1 MRVHLLFA
9 RRPQHAGSRGGSV
22 GAAVC
27 TALRGRDIAKAGD
40 PPDMRIMVLVCGALL
55 ALAVAFEVYSS
66 EYPPTALIELV
77 QSQPLMQ
84 KLAWAVI
91 IVMPFG
97 LLAGAL
103 WESARLDQQRK
114 ANEVWETRFR
124 GVRKAAD
131 ELDDAQKDIDRATSN
146 LERSDPED
154 ALSALQRRLIE
165 AERTTHLQ
173 QSRNEKEGLLARI
186 EMARQQQQV
195 LREKLGETIEKRR
208 LIEPLFV
215 ELQNSQDVLEK
226 GLTGLKADDLNDRL
240 QALMQSTERMK
251 TRCEEIERMLAA
263 FVRLKGELDALKNR
277 LAPLDDKQNG
287 VKSLV
292 NALNDIRD
300 QLTST
305 IERLDHDGDATLA
318 ERAAKFAESRQA
330 FDERV
335 AGLIDQFAKLD
346 GVNRDIRGLFAKLR
360 GEVDAQLLT
369 FNLGPQ

>member
-1 MRVHLLFA
+1 
-9 RRPQHAGSRGGSV
+9 
-22 GAAVC
+22 
-27 TALRGRDIAKAGD
+27 
-40 PPDMRIMVLVCGALL
+40 MRILVLVCGALL

-66 EYPPTALIELV
+66 EYPPAALIELV
-77 QSQPLMQ
+77 QSQPLLQ

-91 IVMPFG
+91 IVTPFG

-114 ANEVWETRFR
+114 ANDVWETRFR

-154 ALSALQRRLIE
+154 ALSALQRRLLE

-186 EMARQQQQV
+186 EMTRQQQQV
-195 LREKLGETIEKRR
+195 LREKLGDTIEKRR
-208 LIEPLFV
+208 MIEPLFV

-251 TRCEEIERMLAA
+251 SRCEEIERMLAT
-263 FVRLKGELDALKNR
+263 FVQLKGELDALKNR
-277 LAPLDDKQNG
+277 LAPLDDKQSG
-287 VKSLV
+287 VNSLV
-292 NALNDIRD
+292 NALHDIRD

-305 IERLDHDGDATLA
+305 IERLDHDGDGTLA
-318 ERAAKFAESRQA
+318 ERATKFAESRQA

-335 AGLIDQFAKLD
+335 SGLIDQFAKLD

-360 GEVDAQLLT
+360 GEVDAQLTT
-369 FNLGPQ
+369 FNLGPK

>member
-1 MRVHLLFA
+1 
-9 RRPQHAGSRGGSV
+9 
-22 GAAVC
+22 
-27 TALRGRDIAKAGD
+27 
-40 PPDMRIMVLVCGALL
+40 MRILVLVCGALL

-114 ANEVWETRFR
+114 ANDVWETRFR

-154 ALSALQRRLIE
+154 ALSTLQRRLIE

-173 QSRNEKEGLLARI
+173 QSHNEKEGLLARI
-186 EMARQQQQV
+186 EMARRQQQV

-208 LIEPLFV
+208 MIEPLFI

-251 TRCEEIERMLAA
+251 SRCEEIERMLAT
-263 FVRLKGELDALKNR
+263 FVQLKGELDALKNR
-277 LAPLDDKQNG
+277 LAPLDDKQSG

-292 NALNDIRD
+292 NALHEIRD

-318 ERAAKFAESRQA
+318 ERATKFAESRQA

-335 AGLIDQFAKLD
+335 SGLLDQFAKLD
-346 GVNRDIRGLFAKLR
+346 GVNKDIRGMFAKLR
-360 GEVDAQLLT
+360 GEVDAQLVT
-369 FNLGPQ
+369 FNLGPK

>member
-1 MRVHLLFA
+1 
-9 RRPQHAGSRGGSV
+9 
-22 GAAVC
+22 
-27 TALRGRDIAKAGD
+27 
-40 PPDMRIMVLVCGALL
+40 MRILVLVCGALL

-66 EYPPTALIELV
+66 EYPPTALIGLV
-77 QSQPLMQ
+77 QSQPLLQ

-91 IVMPFG
+91 IVTPFG

-154 ALSALQRRLIE
+154 ALSALQRRLLE

-208 LIEPLFV
+208 LIEPLFI
-215 ELQNSQDVLEK
+215 ELQSSQDVLEK

-251 TRCEEIERMLAA
+251 SRCEEIERMLAT
-263 FVRLKGELDALKNR
+263 FVQLKGELDALKNR
-277 LAPLDDKQNG
+277 LAPLDDKQSG

-292 NALNDIRD
+292 NALHDIRD

-346 GVNRDIRGLFAKLR
+346 GVNKDIRGLFAKLR
-360 GEVDAQLLT
+360 GEVDAQLVT
-369 FNLGPQ
+369 FNLGPK

>member
-1 MRVHLLFA
+1 
-9 RRPQHAGSRGGSV
+9 
-22 GAAVC
+22 
-27 TALRGRDIAKAGD
+27 
-40 PPDMRIMVLVCGALL
+40 MRILVLACGALL
-55 ALAVAFEVYSS
+55 ALAAGFEVYSS

-91 IVMPFG
+91 IVTPFG

-103 WESARLDQQRK
+103 WESARLEQQRK

-124 GVRKAAD
+124 GVRKASD

-154 ALSALQRRLIE
+154 AMSALQRRLIE

-186 EMARQQQQV
+186 DMARQQQQV
-195 LREKLGETIEKRR
+195 LREKLGETIERR
-208 LIEPLFV
+208 RMIEPLFV
-215 ELQNSQDVLEK
+215 ELQNAQDVLEK

-240 QALMQSTERMK
+240 QAMMQSTERTK
-251 TRCEEIERMLAA
+251 SRCEEIERTLAA
-263 FVRLKGELDALKNR
+263 FVQLKAELDALKGR
-277 LAPLDDKQNG
+277 LAPLDDKQSG

-292 NALNDIRD
+292 NALHDIRD

-318 ERAAKFAESRQA
+318 ERAARFAESKQA

-335 AGLIDQFAKLD
+335 SGLLDQFSKLD
-346 GVNRDIRGLFAKLR
+346 GINKDIRGLFAKLR
-360 GEVDAQLLT
+360 GEVDAQLVT
-369 FNLGPQ
+369 YNLGPK

>member
-1 MRVHLLFA
+1 
-9 RRPQHAGSRGGSV
+9 
-22 GAAVC
+22 
-27 TALRGRDIAKAGD
+27 
-40 PPDMRIMVLVCGALL
+40 MRILVLVCGALL

-66 EYPPTALIELV
+66 EYPPTALIGLV
-77 QSQPLMQ
+77 QSQPLLQ

-91 IVMPFG
+91 IVTPFG

-154 ALSALQRRLIE
+154 ALSALQRRLLE

-173 QSRNEKEGLLARI
+173 QSRNGKEGLLARI

-208 LIEPLFV
+208 LIEPLFI
-215 ELQNSQDVLEK
+215 ELQSSQDVLEK

-251 TRCEEIERMLAA
+251 SRCEEIERMLAT
-263 FVRLKGELDALKNR
+263 FVQLKGELDALKNR
-277 LAPLDDKQNG
+277 LVPLDDKQSG

-292 NALNDIRD
+292 NALHDIRD

-318 ERAAKFAESRQA
+318 ERATKFAESRQA

-335 AGLIDQFAKLD
+335 SGLLDQFAKLD
-346 GVNRDIRGLFAKLR
+346 GVNKDIRGLFAKLR
-360 GEVDAQLLT
+360 GEVDAQLVT
-369 FNLGPQ
+369 FNLGPK

>member
-1 MRVHLLFA
+1 
-9 RRPQHAGSRGGSV
+9 
-22 GAAVC
+22 
-27 TALRGRDIAKAGD
+27 
-40 PPDMRIMVLVCGALL
+40 MRILVLVCGALL

-66 EYPPTALIELV
+66 EYPPTALIGLV
-77 QSQPLMQ
+77 QSQPLLQ

-91 IVMPFG
+91 IVTPFG

-154 ALSALQRRLIE
+154 ALSALQRRLLE

-208 LIEPLFV
+208 LIEPLFI

-240 QALMQSTERMK
+240 QAIMQSTERMK
-251 TRCEEIERMLAA
+251 SRCEEIERMLAT
-263 FVRLKGELDALKNR
+263 FVQLKGELDALKNR
-277 LAPLDDKQNG
+277 LAPLDDKQGG

-292 NALNDIRD
+292 NALHDIRD

-305 IERLDHDGDATLA
+305 IERLDQDGDATLA
-318 ERAAKFAESRQA
+318 QRATKFAESRQA
-330 FDERV
+330 FEERV
-335 AGLIDQFAKLD
+335 SGLLDQFAKLD
-346 GVNRDIRGLFAKLR
+346 GVNKDIRGLFTKLR
-360 GEVDAQLLT
+360 GEVDAQLVT
-369 FNLGPQ
+369 FNLGPK

>member
-1 MRVHLLFA
+1 
-9 RRPQHAGSRGGSV
+9 
-22 GAAVC
+22 
-27 TALRGRDIAKAGD
+27 
-40 PPDMRIMVLVCGALL
+40 MRILVLVCGALL
-55 ALAVAFEVYSS
+55 ALAAGFEVYSS
-66 EYPPTALIELV
+66 EYPPTALVELV

-91 IVMPFG
+91 IVTPFG

-103 WESARLDQQRK
+103 WESARLEQQRK

-154 ALSALQRRLIE
+154 AMSALQRRLIE

-186 EMARQQQQV
+186 DMARQQQQA

-208 LIEPLFV
+208 LIEPLFI
-215 ELQNSQDVLEK
+215 ELQNSQDILEK

-240 QALMQSTERMK
+240 QAMMQSTERM
-251 TRCEEIERMLAA
+251 TSRCEEIERMLAA
-263 FVRLKGELDALKNR
+263 FVQLKGELDALKGR
-277 LAPLDDKQNG
+277 LAPLEDKQSG

-292 NALNDIRD
+292 NAMHDIRD
-300 QLTST
+300 QLTMT

-318 ERAAKFAESRQA
+318 ERATKFAESKQA

-335 AGLIDQFAKLD
+335 SGLLDQFSKLD
-346 GVNRDIRGLFAKLR
+346 GINKDIRGLFAKLR
-360 GEVDAQLLT
+360 GEVDAQLVT
-369 FNLGPQ
+369 YNLGPK

>member
-1 MRVHLLFA
+1 
-9 RRPQHAGSRGGSV
+9 
-22 GAAVC
+22 
-27 TALRGRDIAKAGD
+27 
-40 PPDMRIMVLVCGALL
+40 MRILVLVCGALL

-66 EYPPTALIELV
+66 EYPPAALIELV

-91 IVMPFG
+91 IVTPFG

-154 ALSALQRRLIE
+154 AMSALQRRLIE

-251 TRCEEIERMLAA
+251 SRCEEIERMLAT
-263 FVRLKGELDALKNR
+263 FVQLKGELDALKNR
-277 LAPLDDKQNG
+277 LAPLDDKQSG

-292 NALNDIRD
+292 NALHDIRD

-318 ERAAKFAESRQA
+318 ERATRFAESRQA

-335 AGLIDQFAKLD
+335 SGLLDQFAKLD
-346 GVNRDIRGLFAKLR
+346 GVNKDIRGLFAKLR
-360 GEVDAQLLT
+360 GEVDAQLVT
-369 FNLGPQ
+369 FNLGPK

>member
-1 MRVHLLFA
+1 MRVNLLFA
-9 RRPQHAGSRGGSV
+9 RRPQH
-22 GAAVC
+22 
-27 TALRGRDIAKAGD
+27 GRENGD
-40 PPDMRIMVLVCGALL
+40 PRNMRSLVIVCGALL
-55 ALAVAFEVYSS
+55 ALAVGFEVYSS
-66 EYPPTALIELV
+66 EYPPTALVELV

-91 IVMPFG
+91 IVTPFG

-103 WESARLDQQRK
+103 WESARLEQQRK

-124 GVRKAAD
+124 GIRKAAD

-154 ALSALQRRLIE
+154 AMSALQRRLIE

-186 EMARQQQQV
+186 DMARQQQQA

-240 QALMQSTERMK
+240 QTMMQSTERMK
-251 TRCEEIERMLAA
+251 SRCEEIERMLAA
-263 FVRLKGELDALKNR
+263 FVQLKGELDTLKGR
-277 LAPLDDKQNG
+277 LAPLEDNRSG

-292 NALNDIRD
+292 NGLHDIRD

-318 ERAAKFAESRQA
+318 ERATGFAESRQA

-335 AGLIDQFAKLD
+335 SGLLDQFSKLD
-346 GVNRDIRGLFAKLR
+346 GINKDIRGLFAKLR

-369 FNLGPQ
+369 YNLGPK

>member
-1 MRVHLLFA
+1 MPILV
-9 RRPQHAGSRGGSV
+9 
-22 GAAVC
+22 
-27 TALRGRDIAKAGD
+27 I
-40 PPDMRIMVLVCGALL
+40 VCGALM
-55 ALAVAFEVYSS
+55 ALAVGFEVYSS
-66 EYPPTALIELV
+66 EYPPSALVEFV

-91 IVMPFG
+91 IVTPFG

-103 WESARLDQQRK
+103 WESARLEQQRK

-131 ELDDAQKDIDRATSN
+131 ELDDAQKDIDRATNN

-154 ALSALQRRLIE
+154 AISALQRRLIE

-186 EMARQQQQV
+186 DMARQQQQA

-208 LIEPLFV
+208 LIEPLFI
-215 ELQNSQDVLEK
+215 ELQNAQDVLEK

-240 QALMQSTERMK
+240 QAMMQATKRTKS
-251 TRCEEIERMLAA
+251 RCEEIERTLAA
-263 FVRLKGELDALKNR
+263 FVQLKAELDALKGR
-277 LAPLDDKQNG
+277 LAPLDDKQSG
-287 VKSLV
+287 IKSLV
-292 NALNDIRD
+292 NALHDIRD

-318 ERAAKFAESRQA
+318 ERATRFAESKQA

-335 AGLIDQFAKLD
+335 SGLLDQFSKLD
-346 GVNRDIRGLFAKLR
+346 GINKDIRGLFAKLR
-360 GEVDAQLLT
+360 GEVDAQLVT
-369 FNLGPQ
+369 YNLGPK

>member
-1 MRVHLLFA
+1 
-9 RRPQHAGSRGGSV
+9 
-22 GAAVC
+22 
-27 TALRGRDIAKAGD
+27 
-40 PPDMRIMVLVCGALL
+40 MRILVLVCGALL

-66 EYPPTALIELV
+66 EYPPTALIGLV

-91 IVMPFG
+91 IVTPFG

-154 ALSALQRRLIE
+154 ALSALQRRLLE

-208 LIEPLFV
+208 LIEPLFI

-240 QALMQSTERMK
+240 QAIMQSTERMK
-251 TRCEEIERMLAA
+251 SRCEEIERMLAT
-263 FVRLKGELDALKNR
+263 FVQLKGELDALKNR
-277 LAPLDDKQNG
+277 LAPLDDKQGG

-292 NALNDIRD
+292 NALHDIRD

-318 ERAAKFAESRQA
+318 ERATKFAESRQA

-335 AGLIDQFAKLD
+335 SGLLDQFAKLD
-346 GVNRDIRGLFAKLR
+346 GVNKDIRGLFAKLR
-360 GEVDAQLLT
+360 GEVDAQLVT
-369 FNLGPQ
+369 FNLGPK

>member
-1 MRVHLLFA
+1 L
-9 RRPQHAGSRGGSV
+9 
-22 GAAVC
+22 
-27 TALRGRDIAKAGD
+27 
-40 PPDMRIMVLVCGALL
+40 VLACGALL
-55 ALAVAFEVYSS
+55 ALAVGFEVYSS

-91 IVMPFG
+91 IVTPFG

-103 WESARLDQQRK
+103 WESARLEQQRK

-154 ALSALQRRLIE
+154 AMSALQRRLIE

-173 QSRNEKEGLLARI
+173 QSRNEREGLLARI
-186 EMARQQQQV
+186 DMARQQQQV
-195 LREKLGETIEKRR
+195 LREKLGETIERRR

-240 QALMQSTERMK
+240 QAMMQSTERMK
-251 TRCEEIERMLAA
+251 SRCEEIERMLAA
-263 FVRLKGELDALKNR
+263 FVQLKGELDALKGR
-277 LAPLDDKQNG
+277 LAPLDDKQSG

-292 NALNDIRD
+292 NALHDIRD

-318 ERAAKFAESRQA
+318 ERATRFAESKQA

-335 AGLIDQFAKLD
+335 SGLLDQLSKLD
-346 GVNRDIRGLFAKLR
+346 GINKDIRGLFAKLR
-360 GEVDAQLLT
+360 GEVDGRLVT
-369 FNLGPQ
+369 YNLGPK

>member
-1 MRVHLLFA
+1 
-9 RRPQHAGSRGGSV
+9 
-22 GAAVC
+22 
-27 TALRGRDIAKAGD
+27 
-40 PPDMRIMVLVCGALL
+40 MRILVLVCGALL

-114 ANEVWETRFR
+114 ANDVWETRFR

-154 ALSALQRRLIE
+154 ALSTLQRRLIE

-173 QSRNEKEGLLARI
+173 QSHNEKEGLLARI
-186 EMARQQQQV
+186 EMARRQQQV

-208 LIEPLFV
+208 LIEPLFI

-251 TRCEEIERMLAA
+251 SRCEEIERMLAT
-263 FVRLKGELDALKNR
+263 FVQLKGELDALKNR
-277 LAPLDDKQNG
+277 LAPLDDKQSG

-292 NALNDIRD
+292 NALHEIRD

-318 ERAAKFAESRQA
+318 ERATKFAESRQA

-335 AGLIDQFAKLD
+335 SGLLDQFAKLD
-346 GVNRDIRGLFAKLR
+346 GVNKDIRGMFAKLR
-360 GEVDAQLLT
+360 GEVDAQLVT
-369 FNLGPQ
+369 FNLGPK

>member
-1 MRVHLLFA
+1 M
-9 RRPQHAGSRGGSV
+9 
-22 GAAVC
+22 
-27 TALRGRDIAKAGD
+27 AKAGA
-40 PPDMRIMVLVCGALL
+40 PRNMRILVLVCGALL

-66 EYPPTALIELV
+66 EYPPAALIELV
-77 QSQPLMQ
+77 QSQPLLQ

-91 IVMPFG
+91 IVTPFG

-154 ALSALQRRLIE
+154 ALSALQRRLLE

-208 LIEPLFV
+208 LIEPLFI

-226 GLTGLKADDLNDRL
+226 SLTGLKADDLNDRL

-251 TRCEEIERMLAA
+251 SRCEEIERMLAT
-263 FVRLKGELDALKNR
+263 FVQLKGELDALKNR
-277 LAPLDDKQNG
+277 LAPLDDKQSG
-287 VKSLV
+287 VKSLLD
-292 NALNDIRD
+292 ALHDIRD

-318 ERAAKFAESRQA
+318 ERATKFAESRQA

-335 AGLIDQFAKLD
+335 SGLIDQFAKLD
-346 GVNRDIRGLFAKLR
+346 GVNKDIRGLFAKLR
-360 GEVDAQLLT
+360 GEVDAQLVT
-369 FNLGPQ
+369 FNVGPK

>member
-1 MRVHLLFA
+1 
-9 RRPQHAGSRGGSV
+9 
-22 GAAVC
+22 
-27 TALRGRDIAKAGD
+27 
-40 PPDMRIMVLVCGALL
+40 MRILVLVCGALL

-66 EYPPTALIELV
+66 EYPPTALIGLV

-91 IVMPFG
+91 IVTPFG

-154 ALSALQRRLIE
+154 ALSALQRRLLE

-208 LIEPLFV
+208 LIEPLFI
-215 ELQNSQDVLEK
+215 ELQSSQDVLEK

-251 TRCEEIERMLAA
+251 SRCEEIERMLAT
-263 FVRLKGELDALKNR
+263 FVQLKGELDALKNR
-277 LAPLDDKQNG
+277 LAPLDDKQSG

-292 NALNDIRD
+292 NALHDIRD

-318 ERAAKFAESRQA
+318 ERATKFAESRQA

-335 AGLIDQFAKLD
+335 SGLIDQFAKLD

-360 GEVDAQLLT
+360 GEVDAQLTT
-369 FNLGPQ
+369 FNLGPK